1 MSMTEREAY
10 EKILGF
16 CAYRERCTSEVKE
29 KLKKLHIYGSSAEQI
44 MERLRNENVLNDERF
59 ARVYAGSRF
68 RLKYWGKVKIYLE
81 LKRKRITENCIR
93 KAAESEI
100 DPTEYMETLRKLL
113 NRKSEQLKESN
124 SFLKNQKLMSYA
136 LGKGYEPNI
145 IREVLKEDSF
155 L

>member
-1 MSMTEREAY
+1 MTEREVY

-29 KLKKLHIYGSSAEQI
+29 KLKSLHMYGNPAERI
-44 MERLRNENVLNDERF
+44 MERLRNDDVLNDERF
-59 ARVYAGSRF
+59 ARIYTGSRF
-68 RLKYWGKVKIYLE
+68 RLKYWGKVKICLE
-81 LKRKRITENCIR
+81 LRRKGIAENCIQ

-113 NRKSEQLKESN
+113 NRKSEQLKETN
-124 SFLKNQKLMSYA
+124 PLLKNQKLMSYA
-136 LGKGYEPNI
+136 FGKGYEPNI